1 MKQALPWRRNV
12 AMSPTEFQE
21 LVTFIGRRF
30 DAVDPRFDT
39 LHTHLDERFREVY
52 GHFDE
57 IYRRLERREQE
68 YYAITESLRRIEAIL
83 ADERARRDALDRDL
97 TELRRRVG
105 DLESR
110 VDQIQRRLPS

>member
-1 MKQALPWRRNV
+1 
-12 AMSPTEFQE
+12 MSPTEYQE

-30 DAVDPRFDT
+30 DTIAERFDGVDRRFDA
-39 LHTHLDERFREVY
+39 LQGHIDERFREVH
-52 GHFDE
+52 GHFDA
-57 IYRRLERREQE
+57 IYRRLERLDQE

-83 ADERARRDALDRDL
+83 ADERVRRDALDRDL
-97 TELRRRVG
+97 SELRRRVV

>member
-1 MKQALPWRRNV
+1 
-12 AMSPTEFQE
+12 MSPTEYQE

-30 DAVDPRFDT
+30 DGVDRRFDAV
-39 LHTHLDERFREVY
+39 HAHLDERFREVY
-52 GHFDE
+52 GHFDA
-57 IYRRLERREQE
+57 IYQRLERLEQE

>member
-1 MKQALPWRRNV
+1 
-12 AMSPTEFQE
+12 MSPTEYQE
-21 LVTFIGRRF
+21 LVAFIGRRF
-30 DAVDPRFDT
+30 DTIADRFDGVDRRFDA
-39 LHTHLDERFREVY
+39 LHAHLDERFREVY

-57 IYRRLERREQE
+57 IYRRLERLEQE

-83 ADERARRDALDRDL
+83 ADERVRRDALDRDL

-110 VDQIQRRLPS
+110 MDQIQRRLPS